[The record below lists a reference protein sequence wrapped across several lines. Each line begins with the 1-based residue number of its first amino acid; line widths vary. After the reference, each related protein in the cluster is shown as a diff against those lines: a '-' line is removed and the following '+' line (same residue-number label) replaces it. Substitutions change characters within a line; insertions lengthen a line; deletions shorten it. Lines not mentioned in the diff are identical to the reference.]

1 MVDSMVKKE
10 SFEYKGTC
18 KLPSCQK
25 PFETNR
31 KWQEFHHPDCQ
42 KEWQKLL
49 RRSHEEVIVDMALLK
64 EDVKKIKEKLGIK

>member
-1 MVDSMVKKE
+1 MTKKE

-18 KLPSCQK
+18 KLSSCRK

-31 KWQEFHHPDCQ
+31 EWQEFHHPDCQ

-49 RRSHEEVIVDMALLK
+49 RRSHEEVIVEVALLK
-64 EDVKKIKEKLGIK
+64 EDVKKIKQELGI